1 MPTDPARKRRKDPGE
16 PEKCPVWEWHQL
28 YSDEKTRQ
36 WVQDGC
42 RSAGIGCLECKKP
55 LIEAVQAEVE
65 PVRSRS
71 KEYEDDKATVQK
83 IIMEANEA
91 VRDIA
96 NDTLEEVKLAI
107 KLIHR

>member
-1 MPTDPARKRRKDPGE
+1 M
-16 PEKCPVWEWHQL
+16 L
-28 YSDEKTRQ
+28 YIPDEKTRQ

-55 LIEAVQAEVE
+55 LIEAVQAEAE
-65 PVRSRS
+65 PIRKRS
-71 KEYEDDKATVQK
+71 KEYEDDKATVKK
-83 IIMEANEA
+83 IIAEENEA

-107 KLIHR
+107 KLLHR